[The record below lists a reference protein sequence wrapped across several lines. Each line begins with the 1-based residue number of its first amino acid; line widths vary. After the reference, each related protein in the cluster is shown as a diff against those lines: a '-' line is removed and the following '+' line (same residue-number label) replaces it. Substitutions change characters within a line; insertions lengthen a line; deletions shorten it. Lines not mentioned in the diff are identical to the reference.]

1 MVLGGLRYC
10 CGTRLYFR
18 DRNERIWP
26 AESFALGPPRRLAP
40 AVCVARA
47 LKSGPAW
54 RAPFRAFPPGRV
66 ARFLSDHE
74 AGRTGHDFQVHVTR
88 RARIG
93 VIGAYKMQCRDHLEC
108 APCLI
113 IPNPPAASRARE
125 FTAFLD
131 ALMPLRVP

>member
-47 LKSGPAW
+47 LKSGPACS
-54 RAPFRAFPPGRV
+54 ALFRALPAGRV
-66 ARFLSDHE
+66 AKSISAFN

-93 VIGAYKMQCRDHLEC
+93 VIGAYIKQCRDHLEC

-113 IPNPPAASRARE
+113 IPNPTRRTRVRE
-125 FTAFLD
+125 STAFLD
-131 ALMPLRVP
+131 G